1 MVNIGFLAIALALAL
16 AVLAVLLR
24 PLWREARGVALA
36 IGALVLVSTGLL
48 YRIVGTPDALDPA
61 ALRAPETIGEAIA
74 QLERSLARDPGQ
86 KEGWMLLGMAYQRQ
100 GELAK
105 SRDAYARAARL
116 EPADPDALTEAAQS
130 RALAA
135 PDRRFDAEAVAMLQ
149 AALKA
154 SPDHQRAR
162 WFLGVAQRQAGDNA
176 AAAATWEPLLGALQG
191 GTADTLRS
199 EVNAARAAAGL
210 APLAPPAPAA
220 TADAG
225 VLQVNVALDPD
236 FAARV
241 RLDGNAQVFVIARQ
255 PGGPPMPVAVER
267 HGVADLPFTATLDDA
282 DSPMPTLKLSQLR
295 EVELVA
301 RLSASGNAM
310 KQDGDVE
317 SAPVR
322 VVLPAKDPVTLR
334 IGAP

>member
-1 MVNIGFLAIALALAL
+1 MVNIGFVSVALALAL

-74 QLERSLARDPGQ
+74 QLEKSLARDPDQ
-86 KEGWMLLGMAYQRQ
+86 AEGWMLLGMAYQRE

-116 EPADPDALTEAAQS
+116 APADPDALTEAAQS

-135 PDRRFDAEAVAMLQ
+135 PDRRFDAASVAMLE

-176 AAAATWEPLLGALQG
+176 AAAATWEPLLGVLQG
-191 GTADTLRS
+191 GTAGTLRN

-220 TADAG
+220 APAG
-225 VLQVNVALDPD
+225 ALQVKVELAPG

-241 RLDGNAQVFVIARQ
+241 RLDGNAQVFLIARQ
-255 PGGPPMPVAVER
+255 PGGPPMPVAAER
-267 HGVADLPFTATLDDA
+267 HAVAELPFTTTLDDA
-282 DSPMPTLKLSQLR
+282 DSPMPTMKLSQLR

-310 KQDGDVE
+310 KQDGDIE

-322 VVLPAKDPVTLR
+322 VVLPAKDTVTLR
-334 IGAP
+334 IGVP

>member
-1 MVNIGFLAIALALAL
+1 MVNIGFLAVALALAL

-116 EPADPDALTEAAQS
+116 APADPDALTEAAQS

-149 AALKA
+149 AALKT

-210 APLAPPAPAA
+210 APLAPSAPAA
-220 TADAG
+220 TADTGA
-225 VLQVNVALDPD
+225 LQVKVALDPG

-295 EVELVA
+295 EVELMA

>member
-116 EPADPDALTEAAQS
+116 APADPDALTEAAQS

-154 SPDHQRAR
+154 RPDHQRAR

-191 GTADTLRS
+191 ETATSLRN

-210 APLAPPAPAA
+210 AALSPPAPAA
-220 TADAG
+220 ADAG
-225 VLQVNVALDPD
+225 ALQVKVALDPD

-334 IGAP
+334 IGTP

>member
-1 MVNIGFLAIALALAL
+1 MVNIGFVSVALALAL

-74 QLERSLARDPGQ
+74 QLEKSLARDPDQ
-86 KEGWMLLGMAYQRQ
+86 TEGWMLLGMAYQRE

-116 EPADPDALTEAAQS
+116 APADPDALTEAAQS

-135 PDRRFDAEAVAMLQ
+135 PDRRFDAASVAMLE

-176 AAAATWEPLLGALQG
+176 AAAATWEPLLGVLQG
-191 GTADTLRS
+191 GTADTLRN

-220 TADAG
+220 ADAG
-225 VLQVNVALDPD
+225 ALQVKVELAPG

-255 PGGPPMPVAVER
+255 PGGPPMPVAAER
-267 HGVADLPFTATLDDA
+267 HAVAELPFTTTLDDA
-282 DSPMPTLKLSQLR
+282 DSPMPTMKLSQLR

-301 RLSASGNAM
+301 RLSASGDAM
-310 KQDGDVE
+310 KQDGDIE

-322 VVLPAKDPVTLR
+322 VVLPAKDTVTLR
-334 IGAP
+334 IGVP

>member
-1 MVNIGFLAIALALAL
+1 MVNIGFVSVALALAL

-74 QLERSLARDPGQ
+74 QLEKSLARDPDQ
-86 KEGWMLLGMAYQRQ
+86 AEGWMLLGMAYQRE

-116 EPADPDALTEAAQS
+116 APADPDALTEAAQS

-135 PDRRFDAEAVAMLQ
+135 PDRRFDAASVAMLE

-176 AAAATWEPLLGALQG
+176 AAAATWEPLLGVLQG
-191 GTADTLRS
+191 GTADTLRN

-220 TADAG
+220 ADAG
-225 VLQVNVALDPD
+225 ALQVKVELAPG

-255 PGGPPMPVAVER
+255 PGGPPMPVAAER
-267 HGVADLPFTATLDDA
+267 HAVAELPFTTTLDDA
-282 DSPMPTLKLSQLR
+282 DSPMPTMKLSQLR

-301 RLSASGNAM
+301 RLSASGDAM
-310 KQDGDVE
+310 KQDGDIE

-322 VVLPAKDPVTLR
+322 VVLPAKDTVTLR
-334 IGAP
+334 IGVP

>member
-1 MVNIGFLAIALALAL
+1 MGPRVFLVCYDIADPKRLRKVYQLVRAYGERLQYSVFRC
-16 AVLAVLLR
+16 VLSELQR
-24 PLWREARGVALA
+24 
-36 IGALVLVSTGLL
+36 
-48 YRIVGTPDALDPA
+48 
-61 ALRAPETIGEAIA
+61 A

-116 EPADPDALTEAAQS
+116 APADPDALTEAAQS

-162 WFLGVAQRQAGDNA
+162 WFLGVAQRQAGDDA

-220 TADAG
+220 TADTGA
-225 VLQVNVALDPD
+225 LQVKVALDPD

-334 IGAP
+334 IGTP

>member
-1 MVNIGFLAIALALAL
+1 MVNIGFVSIALALAL

-36 IGALVLVSTGLL
+36 VGALVLVSTGLL

-74 QLERSLARDPGQ
+74 QLEQSLARDPDQ
-86 KEGWMLLGMAYQRQ
+86 AEGWMLLGMAYQRQ

-116 EPADPDALTEAAQS
+116 APADPDALTEAAQS

-176 AAAATWEPLLGALQG
+176 AAAATWEPLLGTLQG
-191 GTADTLRS
+191 GTADTLRN

-220 TADAG
+220 ADAG
-225 VLQVNVALDPD
+225 ALQVKVALDPG

-301 RLSASGNAM
+301 RLSASGNPM
-310 KQDGDVE
+310 KQDGDIE

>member
-1 MVNIGFLAIALALAL
+1 
-16 AVLAVLLR
+16 
-24 PLWREARGVALA
+24 
-36 IGALVLVSTGLL
+36 
-48 YRIVGTPDALDPA
+48 VGTPDALDPA
-61 ALRAPETIGEAIA
+61 ALRAPETIGEALA
-74 QLERSLARDPGQ
+74 QLEKSLARDPDQ
-86 KEGWMLLGMAYQRQ
+86 AEGWMLLGMAYQRE

-116 EPADPDALTEAAQS
+116 APADPDALTEAAQS

-135 PDRRFDAEAVAMLQ
+135 PDRRFDAASVAMLE

-162 WFLGVAQRQAGDNA
+162 WFLGVAQRQAGDTA
-176 AAAATWEPLLGALQG
+176 AAAATWEPLLGVLQG
-191 GTADTLRS
+191 GTADTLRN

-220 TADAG
+220 APAG
-225 VLQVNVALDPD
+225 ALQVKVELAPG

-241 RLDGNAQVFVIARQ
+241 RLDGNAQVFLIARQ
-255 PGGPPMPVAVER
+255 PGGPPMPVAAER
-267 HGVADLPFTATLDDA
+267 HAVAELPFTTTLDDA
-282 DSPMPTLKLSQLR
+282 DSPMPTMKLSQLR

-301 RLSASGNAM
+301 RLSASGDAM
-310 KQDGDVE
+310 KQDGDIE

-322 VVLPAKDPVTLR
+322 VVLPAKDTVTLR
-334 IGAP
+334 IGVP

>member
-1 MVNIGFLAIALALAL
+1 MVNIGFVAVALALAL

-48 YRIVGTPDALDPA
+48 YRIVGTPEALDPA
-61 ALRAPETIGEAIA
+61 ALRAPETIGEAIT

-116 EPADPDALTEAAQS
+116 APADPDALTEAAQS

-162 WFLGVAQRQAGDNA
+162 WFLGVAQRQAGDDA

-220 TADAG
+220 ANAG
-225 VLQVNVALDPD
+225 ALQVKVALDPD

-334 IGAP
+334 IGTP

>member
-1 MVNIGFLAIALALAL
+1 MVNIGFLAVALALAL

-116 EPADPDALTEAAQS
+116 APADPDALTEAAQS

-149 AALKA
+149 AALKT

-162 WFLGVAQRQAGDNA
+162 WFLGVAQRQAGDDA

-225 VLQVNVALDPD
+225 ALQVKVALDPD
-236 FAARV
+236 FSARV
-241 RLDGNAQVFVIARQ
+241 RLNGNAQVFVIARQ

-334 IGAP
+334 IGTP

>member
-1 MVNIGFLAIALALAL
+1 MVNIGFLAVALALAL

-116 EPADPDALTEAAQS
+116 APADPDALTEAAQS

-149 AALKA
+149 AALKT

-162 WFLGVAQRQAGDNA
+162 WFLGVAQRQAGDDA

-225 VLQVNVALDPD
+225 ALQVKVALDPD

-241 RLDGNAQVFVIARQ
+241 RLDGTAQVFVIARQ

-322 VVLPAKDPVTLR
+322 VVLPAKDPVTLQ

>member
-1 MVNIGFLAIALALAL
+1 MVNIGFLAVALALAL

-116 EPADPDALTEAAQS
+116 APADPDALTEAAQS

-149 AALKA
+149 AALKT

-162 WFLGVAQRQAGDNA
+162 WFLGVAQRQAGDDA

-225 VLQVNVALDPD
+225 ALQVKVALDPD

-241 RLDGNAQVFVIARQ
+241 RLNGNAQVFVIARQ

-310 KQDGDVE
+310 KQNGDVE

-322 VVLPAKDPVTLR
+322 VVLPAKDPVTLQ

>member
-1 MVNIGFLAIALALAL
+1 MVNVGFVSIALLLTL
-16 AVLAVLLR
+16 AVLLILLR
-24 PLWREARGVALA
+24 PLWRGARGVALG
-36 IGALVLVSTGLL
+36 IGVLMLVSAGLL

-61 ALRAPETIGEAIA
+61 ALRAPETIGEAIV
-74 QLERSLARDPGQ
+74 QLEKSLARDPDQ
-86 KEGWMLLGMAYQRQ
+86 AEGWMLLGMAYQRQ
-100 GELAK
+100 GDLAK

-116 EPADPDALTEAAQS
+116 VPADPDALTEAAQS

-149 AALKA
+149 TALKA

-176 AAAATWEPLLGALQG
+176 AAAKTWEPLLGALQG
-191 GTADTLRS
+191 STAETLRN
-199 EVNAARAAAGL
+199 EVNAARSAAGL
-210 APLAPPAPAA
+210 APLPATPTAAANPAA
-220 TADAG
+220 
-225 VLQVNVALDPD
+225 LQVQVDIDPD
-236 FAARV
+236 FAARA
-241 RLDGNAQVFVIARQ
+241 RLAGNAQVFVIARQ

-267 HGVADLPFTATLDDA
+267 RAASELPFTASLDDA

-310 KQDGDVE
+310 KQDGDIE

-322 VVLPAKDPVTLR
+322 ITLPAKAPVTLR

>member
-1 MVNIGFLAIALALAL
+1 MVNIGFLAVALALAL

-116 EPADPDALTEAAQS
+116 APADPDALTEAAQS

-149 AALKA
+149 AALKT

-162 WFLGVAQRQAGDNA
+162 WFLGVAQRQAGDDA

-225 VLQVNVALDPD
+225 ALQVKVALDPD

-241 RLDGNAQVFVIARQ
+241 RLNGNAQVFVIARQ

-295 EVELVA
+295 EVELMA

>member
-1 MVNIGFLAIALALAL
+1 MVNIGFLAVALALAL
-16 AVLAVLLR
+16 VVLAVLLR

-48 YRIVGTPDALDPA
+48 YRIVGTPDALNPA

-116 EPADPDALTEAAQS
+116 APADPDALTEAAQS

-225 VLQVNVALDPD
+225 ALQVKVALDPD

-241 RLDGNAQVFVIARQ
+241 RLDGSAQVFVIARQ

-322 VVLPAKDPVTLR
+322 VVLPAKHPVTLR

>member
-1 MVNIGFLAIALALAL
+1 MVNIGFVSIALALVL

-36 IGALVLVSTGLL
+36 VGALVLVSAGLL

-74 QLERSLARDPGQ
+74 QLEQSLARDPDQ
-86 KEGWMLLGMAYQRQ
+86 AEGWMLLGTAYQRQ

-116 EPADPDALTEAAQS
+116 APADPDALTEAAQS

-154 SPDHQRAR
+154 SPEHQRAR

-176 AAAATWEPLLGALQG
+176 AAAATWEPLLGTLQG
-191 GTADTLRS
+191 GTADTLRN

-210 APLAPPAPAA
+210 GPLAPPAPAA
-220 TADAG
+220 ADAG
-225 VLQVNVALDPD
+225 ALQVKVALDPG

-241 RLDGNAQVFVIARQ
+241 RLDGNAQVFVIVRH

-310 KQDGDVE
+310 KQDGDIE

>member
-1 MVNIGFLAIALALAL
+1 MVNIGLLAVALALAL

-48 YRIVGTPDALDPA
+48 YRIVGTPDALNPA

-116 EPADPDALTEAAQS
+116 APADPDALTEAAQS

-225 VLQVNVALDPD
+225 ALQVKVALDPD

-241 RLDGNAQVFVIARQ
+241 RLNGNAQVFVIARQ

-267 HGVADLPFTATLDDA
+267 HSVADLPFTATLDDA

-295 EVELVA
+295 EVELMA

-322 VVLPAKDPVTLR
+322 VVLPAKDPVTLQ

>member
-1 MVNIGFLAIALALAL
+1 MVNIGFVSVALALAL

-74 QLERSLARDPGQ
+74 QLEKSLARDPDQ
-86 KEGWMLLGMAYQRQ
+86 AEGWMLLGMAYQRE

-116 EPADPDALTEAAQS
+116 APADPDALTEAAQS

-135 PDRRFDAEAVAMLQ
+135 PDRRFDAASVAMLE

-176 AAAATWEPLLGALQG
+176 AAAATWEPLLGVLQG
-191 GTADTLRS
+191 GTADTLRN

-220 TADAG
+220 ADAG
-225 VLQVNVALDPD
+225 ALQVKVELAPG

-241 RLDGNAQVFVIARQ
+241 RLDGNAQVFLIARQ
-255 PGGPPMPVAVER
+255 PGGPPMPVAAER
-267 HGVADLPFTATLDDA
+267 HAVAELPFTTTLDDA
-282 DSPMPTLKLSQLR
+282 DSPMPTMKLSQLR

-301 RLSASGNAM
+301 RLSASGDAM
-310 KQDGDVE
+310 KQDGDIE

-322 VVLPAKDPVTLR
+322 VVLPAKDTVTLR
-334 IGAP
+334 IGVP

>member
-1 MVNIGFLAIALALAL
+1 MVNIGFVSVALALAL

-74 QLERSLARDPGQ
+74 QLEKSLARDPDQ
-86 KEGWMLLGMAYQRQ
+86 AEGWMLLGMAYQRE

-116 EPADPDALTEAAQS
+116 APADPDALTEAAQS

-135 PDRRFDAEAVAMLQ
+135 PDRRFDAASVAMLE

-176 AAAATWEPLLGALQG
+176 AAAATWEPLLGVLQG
-191 GTADTLRS
+191 GTADTLRN

-220 TADAG
+220 APAG
-225 VLQVNVALDPD
+225 ALQVKVELAPG

-241 RLDGNAQVFVIARQ
+241 RLDGNAQVFLIARQ
-255 PGGPPMPVAVER
+255 PGGPPMPVAAER
-267 HGVADLPFTATLDDA
+267 HAVAELPFTTTLDDA
-282 DSPMPTLKLSQLR
+282 DSPMPTMKLSQLR

-301 RLSASGNAM
+301 RLSASGDAM
-310 KQDGDVE
+310 KQDGDIE

-322 VVLPAKDPVTLR
+322 VVLPAKDTVTLR
-334 IGAP
+334 IGVP

>member
-1 MVNIGFLAIALALAL
+1 MVNAGFVLVALALAL

-48 YRIVGTPDALDPA
+48 YRTVGTPDALDPA
-61 ALRAPETIGEAIA
+61 ALRAPETIGEALA
-74 QLERSLARDPGQ
+74 QLEKSLARDPDQ
-86 KEGWMLLGMAYQRQ
+86 AEGWMLLGMAYQRE

-116 EPADPDALTEAAQS
+116 APADPDALTEAAQS

-135 PDRRFDAEAVAMLQ
+135 PDRRFDAASVAMLE

-176 AAAATWEPLLGALQG
+176 AAAATWEPLLGVLQG
-191 GTADTLRS
+191 GTADTLRN

-220 TADAG
+220 APAG
-225 VLQVNVALDPD
+225 ALQVKVELAPG

-241 RLDGNAQVFVIARQ
+241 RLDGNAQVFLIARQ
-255 PGGPPMPVAVER
+255 PGGPPMPVAAER
-267 HGVADLPFTATLDDA
+267 HAVAELPFTTTLDDA
-282 DSPMPTLKLSQLR
+282 DSPMPTMKLSQLR

-301 RLSASGNAM
+301 RLSASGDAM
-310 KQDGDVE
+310 KQDGDIE

-322 VVLPAKDPVTLR
+322 VVLPAKDTVTLR
-334 IGAP
+334 IGVP

>member
-1 MVNIGFLAIALALAL
+1 MVNIGFLAVALALAL

-116 EPADPDALTEAAQS
+116 APADPDALTEAAQS

-149 AALKA
+149 AALKT

-162 WFLGVAQRQAGDNA
+162 WFLGVAQRQAGDDA

-225 VLQVNVALDPD
+225 ALQVKVALDPD

-241 RLDGNAQVFVIARQ
+241 RLNGNAQVFVIARQ

-334 IGAP
+334 IGTP

>member
-1 MVNIGFLAIALALAL
+1 MVNIGFVAVALALAL

-86 KEGWMLLGMAYQRQ
+86 AEGWMLLGMAYQRQ

-116 EPADPDALTEAAQS
+116 APTDPDALTEAAQS

-154 SPDHQRAR
+154 RPDHQRAR

-191 GTADTLRS
+191 ETATSLRN

-210 APLAPPAPAA
+210 AALSPPAPAA
-220 TADAG
+220 ADAG
-225 VLQVNVALDPD
+225 ALQVKVELDPD

-241 RLDGNAQVFVIARQ
+241 RLDGTAQVFVIARQ

-310 KQDGDVE
+310 KQEGDIE
-317 SAPVR
+317 SASVR

>member
-1 MVNIGFLAIALALAL
+1 MVNIGLLAVALALAL

-116 EPADPDALTEAAQS
+116 APADPDALTEAAQS

-225 VLQVNVALDPD
+225 ALQVKVALDPE

-241 RLDGNAQVFVIARQ
+241 RLDGSAQVFVIARQ

-322 VVLPAKDPVTLR
+322 VVLPAKDPVTLQ

>member
-1 MVNIGFLAIALALAL
+1 MVNAGFVLVALALAL

-24 PLWREARGVALA
+24 PLWREARGIALA
-36 IGALVLVSTGLL
+36 IGAMVLLSTGLL

-74 QLERSLARDPGQ
+74 QLEKSLARDPDQ
-86 KEGWMLLGMAYQRQ
+86 AEGWMLLGMAYQRQ

-105 SRDAYARAARL
+105 SRDAYGRAAEL
-116 EPADPDALTEAAQS
+116 APDNPEALTEAAQS
-130 RALAA
+130 RAMAA
-135 PDRRFDAEAVAMLQ
+135 PDRRFDAKAVAMLQ
-149 AALKA
+149 AALQA

-162 WFLGVAQRQAGDNA
+162 WFLGVAQRQAGEDA
-176 AAAATWEPLLGALQG
+176 AAAKTWEPLLGQLQG
-191 GTADTLRS
+191 DTAATLRG

-210 APLAPPAPAA
+210 PPLPEPAA
-220 TADAG
+220 TAPGAG
-225 VLQVNVALDPD
+225 SLQVAVELDPA

-255 PGGPPMPVAVER
+255 PGGPPMPVAAER
-267 HGVADLPFTATLDDA
+267 HAVSELPFTTTLDDA
-282 DSPMPTLKLSQLR
+282 DSPMPTQKLSQLR

-310 KQDGDVE
+310 KQDGDIE

-322 VVLPAKDPVTLR
+322 VVLPAKDTVTLR

>member
-1 MVNIGFLAIALALAL
+1 MVNIGFVSVALALAL

-74 QLERSLARDPGQ
+74 QLEKSLARDPDQ
-86 KEGWMLLGMAYQRQ
+86 AEGWMLLGMAYQRE

-116 EPADPDALTEAAQS
+116 APADPDALTEAAQS

-135 PDRRFDAEAVAMLQ
+135 PDRRFDAASVAMLE

-176 AAAATWEPLLGALQG
+176 AAAATWEPLLGVLQG
-191 GTADTLRS
+191 GTADTLRN

-220 TADAG
+220 APAG
-225 VLQVNVALDPD
+225 ALQVKVELAPG

-255 PGGPPMPVAVER
+255 PGGPPMPVAAER
-267 HGVADLPFTATLDDA
+267 HAVAELPFTTTLDDA
-282 DSPMPTLKLSQLR
+282 DSPMPTMKLSQLR

-310 KQDGDVE
+310 KQDGDIE

-322 VVLPAKDPVTLR
+322 VVLPAKDTVTLR
-334 IGAP
+334 IGVP

>member
-116 EPADPDALTEAAQS
+116 APADPDALTEAAQS

-149 AALKA
+149 AALKT

-162 WFLGVAQRQAGDNA
+162 WFLGVAQRQAGDDA

-225 VLQVNVALDPD
+225 ALQVKVALDPD

-241 RLDGNAQVFVIARQ
+241 RLNGNAQVFVIARQ

-310 KQDGDVE
+310 KHDGDVE

-334 IGAP
+334 IGTP

>member
-1 MVNIGFLAIALALAL
+1 MVNIGFLAVALALAF

-48 YRIVGTPDALDPA
+48 YRIVGTPDALNPA

-86 KEGWMLLGMAYQRQ
+86 TEGWMLLGMAYQRQ

-116 EPADPDALTEAAQS
+116 APADPDALTEAAQS

-220 TADAG
+220 TADTGA
-225 VLQVNVALDPD
+225 LQVKVALDPD

-322 VVLPAKDPVTLR
+322 VVLPAKHPVTLQ

>member
-1 MVNIGFLAIALALAL
+1 MVNIGFVSIALALAL

-36 IGALVLVSTGLL
+36 VGALVLVSTGLL

-74 QLERSLARDPGQ
+74 QLEQSLARDPDQ
-86 KEGWMLLGMAYQRQ
+86 AEGWMLLGMAYQRQ

-116 EPADPDALTEAAQS
+116 APADPDALTEAAQS

-176 AAAATWEPLLGALQG
+176 AAAATWEPLLGTLQG
-191 GTADTLRS
+191 GTADTLRN

-210 APLAPPAPAA
+210 APLAPPAPASA
-220 TADAG
+220 AAG
-225 VLQVNVALDPD
+225 ALQVKVALDPG

-241 RLDGNAQVFVIARQ
+241 RLDGDAQVFVIARQ

-301 RLSASGNAM
+301 RLSASGNPM
-310 KQDGDVE
+310 KQDGDIE

>member
-1 MVNIGFLAIALALAL
+1 MVNIGFLAVALALAL

-48 YRIVGTPDALDPA
+48 YRIVGTPDALNPA

-86 KEGWMLLGMAYQRQ
+86 TEGWMLLGMAYQRQ

-116 EPADPDALTEAAQS
+116 APADPDALTEAAQS

-210 APLAPPAPAA
+210 APLAPSAPAA
-220 TADAG
+220 TADTGA
-225 VLQVNVALDPD
+225 LQVKVALDPG

-322 VVLPAKDPVTLR
+322 VVLPAKHPVTLR

>member
-1 MVNIGFLAIALALAL
+1 MVNIGFLAVALALAF

-86 KEGWMLLGMAYQRQ
+86 AEGWMLLGMAYQRQ

-116 EPADPDALTEAAQS
+116 APADPDALTEAAQS

-154 SPDHQRAR
+154 RPDHQRAR

-191 GTADTLRS
+191 ETATSLRN

-210 APLAPPAPAA
+210 AALSPPAPAA
-220 TADAG
+220 ADAG
-225 VLQVNVALDPD
+225 ALQVKVELDPD

-241 RLDGNAQVFVIARQ
+241 RLDGTAQVFVIARQ

-310 KQDGDVE
+310 KQNGDVE

-322 VVLPAKDPVTLR
+322 VVLPAKDPVTLQ

>member
-1 MVNIGFLAIALALAL
+1 
-16 AVLAVLLR
+16 
-24 PLWREARGVALA
+24 
-36 IGALVLVSTGLL
+36 
-48 YRIVGTPDALDPA
+48 
-61 ALRAPETIGEAIA
+61 
-74 QLERSLARDPGQ
+74 
-86 KEGWMLLGMAYQRQ
+86 MLLGMAYQRQ

-116 EPADPDALTEAAQS
+116 APADPDALTEAAQS

-162 WFLGVAQRQAGDNA
+162 WFLGVAQRQAGDDA

-225 VLQVNVALDPD
+225 ALQVKVALDPD

-241 RLDGNAQVFVIARQ
+241 RLDGTAQVFVIARQ

-295 EVELVA
+295 EVELMA

-334 IGAP
+334 IGTP

>member
-116 EPADPDALTEAAQS
+116 APADPDALTEAAQS

-176 AAAATWEPLLGALQG
+176 TAAATWEPLLGALQG

-241 RLDGNAQVFVIARQ
+241 RLDGSAQVFVIARQ

>member
-1 MVNIGFLAIALALAL
+1 MVNIGFVSVALALAL
-16 AVLAVLLR
+16 AVLAALLR

-74 QLERSLARDPGQ
+74 QLEKSLARDPDQ
-86 KEGWMLLGMAYQRQ
+86 AEGWMLLGMAYQRE

-116 EPADPDALTEAAQS
+116 APADPDALTEAAQS

-135 PDRRFDAEAVAMLQ
+135 PDRRFDAASVAMLE

-176 AAAATWEPLLGALQG
+176 AAAATWEPLLGVLQG
-191 GTADTLRS
+191 GTADTLRN

-220 TADAG
+220 APAG
-225 VLQVNVALDPD
+225 ALQVKVELAPG

-241 RLDGNAQVFVIARQ
+241 RLDGNAQVFLIARQ
-255 PGGPPMPVAVER
+255 PGGPPMPVAAER
-267 HGVADLPFTATLDDA
+267 HAVAELPITTTLDDA
-282 DSPMPTLKLSQLR
+282 DSPMPTMKLSQLR

-301 RLSASGNAM
+301 RLSASGDAM
-310 KQDGDVE
+310 KQDGDIE

-322 VVLPAKDPVTLR
+322 VVLPAKDTVTLR
-334 IGAP
+334 IGVP

>member
-1 MVNIGFLAIALALAL
+1 MVNIGFVSVALALAL

-74 QLERSLARDPGQ
+74 QLEKSLARDPDQ
-86 KEGWMLLGMAYQRQ
+86 TEGWMLLGMAYQRE

-116 EPADPDALTEAAQS
+116 APADPDALTEAAQS

-135 PDRRFDAEAVAMLQ
+135 PDRRFDAASVAMLE

-176 AAAATWEPLLGALQG
+176 AAAATWEPLLGVLQG
-191 GTADTLRS
+191 GTADTLRN

-220 TADAG
+220 ADAG
-225 VLQVNVALDPD
+225 ALQVKVELAPG

-241 RLDGNAQVFVIARQ
+241 RLDGNAQVFLIARQ
-255 PGGPPMPVAVER
+255 PGGPPMPVAAER
-267 HGVADLPFTATLDDA
+267 HAVAELPFTTTLDDA
-282 DSPMPTLKLSQLR
+282 DSPMPTMKLSQLR

-301 RLSASGNAM
+301 RLSASGDAM
-310 KQDGDVE
+310 KQDGDIE

-322 VVLPAKDPVTLR
+322 VVLPAKDTVTLR
-334 IGAP
+334 IGVP

>member
-1 MVNIGFLAIALALAL
+1 MVNIGFVAVALALAL
-16 AVLAVLLR
+16 VVLAVLLR

-48 YRIVGTPDALDPA
+48 YRIVGTPDALNPA

-86 KEGWMLLGMAYQRQ
+86 TEGWMLLGMAYQRQ

-116 EPADPDALTEAAQS
+116 APADPDALTEAAQS

-176 AAAATWEPLLGALQG
+176 TAAATWEPLLGALQG

-210 APLAPPAPAA
+210 APLAPSAPAA
-220 TADAG
+220 TADTGA
-225 VLQVNVALDPD
+225 LQVKVALDPG

-334 IGAP
+334 IGTP

>member
-1 MVNIGFLAIALALAL
+1 MVNIGFLAVALALAL

-116 EPADPDALTEAAQS
+116 APADPDALTEAAQS

-149 AALKA
+149 AALKT

-162 WFLGVAQRQAGDNA
+162 WFLGVAQRQAGDDA

-225 VLQVNVALDPD
+225 ALQVKVALDPD

-334 IGAP
+334 IGTP

>member
-241 RLDGNAQVFVIARQ
+241 RLDGSAQVFVIARQ

>member
-1 MVNIGFLAIALALAL
+1 MVNIGFLAVALALAL

-116 EPADPDALTEAAQS
+116 APADPDALTEAAQS

-162 WFLGVAQRQAGDNA
+162 WFLGVAQRQAGDDA

-225 VLQVNVALDPD
+225 ALQVKVALDPD

-241 RLDGNAQVFVIARQ
+241 RLDGSAQVFVIARQ
-255 PGGPPMPVAVER
+255 PGGTPMPVAVER

-334 IGAP
+334 IGTP

>member
-1 MVNIGFLAIALALAL
+1 MVNIGFVAVALALAL

-36 IGALVLVSTGLL
+36 IGALALVSTGLL

-116 EPADPDALTEAAQS
+116 APADPDALTEAAQS

-162 WFLGVAQRQAGDNA
+162 WFLGVAQRQAGDDA

-225 VLQVNVALDPD
+225 ALQVKVALDPD

-241 RLDGNAQVFVIARQ
+241 RLDGSAQVFVIARQ

-310 KQDGDVE
+310 KQDGDIE

>member
-1 MVNIGFLAIALALAL
+1 MVNIGFVAVALALAL
-16 AVLAVLLR
+16 VVLAVLLR

-48 YRIVGTPDALDPA
+48 YRIVGTPDALNPA

-86 KEGWMLLGMAYQRQ
+86 TEGWMLLGMAYQRQ

-116 EPADPDALTEAAQS
+116 APADPDALTEAAQS

-176 AAAATWEPLLGALQG
+176 TAAATWEPLLGALQG

-210 APLAPPAPAA
+210 APLAPSAPAA
-220 TADAG
+220 TADTGA
-225 VLQVNVALDPD
+225 LQVKVALDPG

-322 VVLPAKDPVTLR
+322 VVLPAKHPVTLR